1 MKLFY
6 RQYGENG
13 SPLVILHGLFGQS
26 DNWTSLARLWSDTYS
41 VYVIDQRNHGQS
53 PHAEEFNYPA
63 MAEDLRETLD
73 SLGLNNIYLLGHS
86 MGGKTAMFFALKYP
100 ERIKRMLVADI
111 GPRFYKP
118 HHTEIIA
125 GLQAVQ
131 PETLSSRAEAEERLS
146 QHVPE
151 ASTRQFLLKN
161 LYRTEDNKFAFR
173 FNLKAISTQIE
184 HIGKA
189 VPPEI
194 CQVDTL
200 FVRGEN
206 SRYILPEDWS
216 AIQAQFPHA
225 NLASIAGAG
234 HWLHAEKPQE
244 FSRLVMN
251 WFS

>member
-13 SPLVILHGLFGQS
+13 KPLIILHGLFGQS
-26 DNWTSLARLWSDTYS
+26 DNWTSLARHWSERYS
-41 VYVIDQRNHGQS
+41 VFVIDQRNHGQS
-53 PHAEEFNYPA
+53 PHAEEFNYPE

-73 SLGLNNIYLLGHS
+73 SLGLDKIYLLGHS

-100 ERIKRMLVADI
+100 ERIEKMLVADI

-125 GLQAVQ
+125 GLQAVM

-146 QHVPE
+146 ALVPE

-161 LYRTEDNKFAFR
+161 LYRTEEGGFAFR
-173 FNLKAISTQIE
+173 FNLTAIARHIE

-194 CQVDTL
+194 CSVNTL

-206 SRYILPEDWS
+206 SRYILPEDWP
-216 AIQAQFPHA
+216 AIQAQFPK
-225 NLASIAGAG
+225 ASLDTIAGAG

-244 FSRLVMN
+244 FSRHVTD
-251 WFS
+251 WFV